1 MKRWVKSFVCLL
13 MLALTF
19 LTACGG
25 GGGTSGAAGDIFDR
39 FDPAMTAEDVKE
51 VMGDPASEDENHLYY
66 EDVELC
72 GLTGELEVDI
82 GYSEPTVYFVE
93 WTYDTGD
100 RRARDCTEET
110 QAIYDHFV
118 EKFGEAERRDNSYM
132 WYATDN
138 QGPAG
143 SPRYMLELDSNPQK
157 IRMFV
162 DFEG

>member
-1 MKRWVKSFVCLL
+1 MFAFKKDILCFTVLL
-13 MLALTF
+13 LALS
-19 LTACGG
+19 ACGG
-25 GGGTSGAAGDIFDR
+25 EGTPSSQSGDIFDR
-39 FDPAMTAEDVKE
+39 FDPTMTAEDVKE

-66 EDVELC
+66 ADVELC

-100 RRARDCTEET
+100 RRVRDCTEET